1 MKNLLVLISSMTLFV
16 VFSANLNAKSSL
28 HNATV
33 EDSIYVW
40 TSPDLFDITTT
51 WVSAYESIN
60 PEAKINV
67 SNIPND
73 MVSHMLDK
81 SGNIGLITKKYL
93 PAANKSI
100 WKMSVGRDIIVPI
113 MNSENPFLEEIFQKG
128 ISQEEFANVFTDSKN
143 PTWGILLNNKQSV
156 SVNCYY
162 INGESNKPYLAEF
175 LQTDLQKVTGKD
187 VDGIDEML
195 NKIQNDKYALG
206 YCKLVDILD
215 LEGKELKEGIS
226 LIPIDIN
233 RNDKV
238 DLFENIY
245 KNSNALE
252 RGVWI
257 GKYPKVLYSNI
268 YSVAGNQPINSDEL
282 AFLEW
287 IITDGQQHL
296 NSNGYSEL
304 LISERQRKIQGLH
317 DNQTTIV
324 DVQKPV
330 NRTTSTIIIVLI
342 ITGVLLTPIVLMY
355 RKSKNTTIVED
366 KIITPQVF
374 RESSI
379 ATPNGIFF
387 DKSHT
392 WAFMER
398 DGFVRIGIA
407 DFLQHVTGQITNVK
421 MKNSGE
427 SIKKGESFL
436 SLIQDGKQLD
446 INSPISG
453 KIKEINTQLNF
464 KSSIINSSPYSEG
477 WIYTIESN
485 NWLTEIKTFLMGETY
500 KAWLKNEF
508 SRLKDFFST
517 TIKLDVTNSLQ
528 VVFQDGGELSD
539 NPMESFGPEIWEE
552 FQTEFIN
559 KAK

>member
-1 MKNLLVLISSMTLFV
+1 MKNLLVLISSMTFFV

-28 HNATV
+28 HSATV

-40 TSPDLFDITTT
+40 TSPDLFDIATT

-81 SGNIGLITKKYL
+81 SGNIGLITKNYL

-113 MNSENPFLEEIFQKG
+113 MNSNNPFLEEIFQKG
-128 ISQEEFANVFTDSKN
+128 ISQEEFANVFTDSKK
-143 PTWGILLNNKQSV
+143 PTWGILLNNKQSIP
-156 SVNCYY
+156 VNCYY
-162 INGESNKPYLAEF
+162 INGELNKPYLAEF
-175 LQTDLQKVTGKD
+175 LQTDLQKINGRD

-233 RNDKV
+233 GNDKV

-245 KNSNALE
+245 KSSNALE

-268 YSVAGNQPINSDEL
+268 YSVAGDQPINSNEL

-287 IITDGQQHL
+287 IVTDGQQHL

-304 LISERQRKIQGLH
+304 LISERQRKVQSIH
-317 DNQTTIV
+317 DNHMTVV

-330 NRTTSTIIIVLI
+330 NTTSTTIIIVLI

-355 RKSKNTTIVED
+355 RKSKNPTIVED

-374 RESSI
+374 KESSI
-379 ATPNGIFF
+379 AAPNGMYF

-436 SLIQDGKQLD
+436 SIIQHGKQLD

-464 KSSIINSSPYSEG
+464 NSSVINSSPYSEG

-508 SRLKDFFST
+508 SRLKDFFSSA
-517 TIKLDVTNSLQ
+517 IKLEVTDHLQ
-528 VVFQDGGELSD
+528 AVIQDGGEIND